1 MCLRDNFN
9 IIMNRT
15 LVLQDEESRI
25 EQLLQQNESIFSRV
39 KEKVRDI
46 NQTSQKLESNLRN
59 IRSPLNDSDT
69 DK

>member
-1 MCLRDNFN
+1 
-9 IIMNRT
+9 MNRT